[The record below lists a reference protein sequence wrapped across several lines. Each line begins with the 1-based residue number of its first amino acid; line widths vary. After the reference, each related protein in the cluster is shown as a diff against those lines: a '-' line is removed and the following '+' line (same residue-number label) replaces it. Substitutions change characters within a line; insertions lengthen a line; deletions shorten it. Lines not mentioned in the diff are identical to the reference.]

1 MVVWW
6 QLKFYG
12 KVRLVRRVKHHIW
25 ACEMMKKLFVQTLAM
40 GLCGVLAA
48 CQTSALS
55 PQLAQPAPLRPAPIA
70 PVASSTLSP
79 VGAAPAS
86 GATALNAS
94 QSGVPVGGQS
104 QDLQAIPTLPK
115 SSAGVTRVQTVSV
128 SPTINFGRNAV
139 LGAWNVSTNAD
150 SCALNLSLTTWT
162 GGFRASTRKCSTDQL
177 IGIGAWNV
185 AGKQLSLF
193 NKTGGL
199 IARLVASG
207 DNRFDGTT
215 EADGASISVFR

>member
-1 MVVWW
+1 
-6 QLKFYG
+6 
-12 KVRLVRRVKHHIW
+12 
-25 ACEMMKKLFVQTLAM
+25 MKNLILQTLAM
-40 GLCGVLAA
+40 GFCGTLAA
-48 CQTSALS
+48 CQATAVS
-55 PQLAQPAPLRPAPIA
+55 PQLAQPAPLKPAPIS
-70 PVASSTLSP
+70 PVASTKLSP
-79 VGAAPAS
+79 VGSAPAARTS
-86 GATALNAS
+86 AINAS
-94 QSGVPVGGQS
+94 QAGAAASAQG
-104 QDLQAIPTLPK
+104 QDLQAIPTLPT

-150 SCALNLSLTTWT
+150 SCALSLSLTTWT

-199 IARLVASG
+199 IARLVVSG

-215 EADGASISVFR
+215 EIGGASISVFR

>member
-1 MVVWW
+1 M
-6 QLKFYG
+6 
-12 KVRLVRRVKHHIW
+12 
-25 ACEMMKKLFVQTLAM
+25 LAM
-40 GLCGVLAA
+40 GLCGALAA
-48 CQTSALS
+48 CQTTAGA
-55 PQLAQPAPLRPAPIA
+55 PQLVQPAPLQPAPIA
-70 PVASSTLSP
+70 PVSSTSLSP
-79 VGAAPAS
+79 VGSASAAGTP
-86 GATALNAS
+86 ALNAA
-94 QSGVPVGGQS
+94 QAGAAASGQA
-104 QDLQAIPTLPK
+104 QDLQAIPSLAPP
-115 SSAGVTRVQTVSV
+115 SSGVTRVQTVSV
-128 SPTINFGRNAV
+128 SPTINFGRNDV

-177 IGIGAWNV
+177 LGIGAWNV

-215 EADGASISVFR
+215 EAGGTSISVFR

>member
-1 MVVWW
+1 MY
-6 QLKFYG
+6 L
-12 KVRLVRRVKHHIW
+12 
-25 ACEMMKKLFVQTLAM
+25 QTLAI
-40 GLCGVLAA
+40 GLCGALAA
-48 CQTSALS
+48 CQTTAVS
-55 PQLAQPAPLRPAPIA
+55 PQLAQPEPLQPAPIS
-70 PVASSTLSP
+70 PVASTQLSP
-79 VGAAPAS
+79 VGSAPAVGTPSINAAQAGAAAS
-86 GATALNAS
+86 GQA
-94 QSGVPVGGQS
+94 
-104 QDLQAIPTLPK
+104 QDLQAIPTLPT
-115 SSAGVTRVQTVSV
+115 SSSGVTRVQTVSV

-177 IGIGAWNV
+177 LGIGAWNV

-199 IARLVASG
+199 IARLVVSG

-215 EADGASISVFR
+215 ETGGASISVFR